1 MTAITTTDTR
11 IDTGTEIV
19 GMNKI
24 IHAAFRRDLAR
35 VDDALALFPYS
46 PQPAAELTTTWDH
59 FCYQLHRH
67 HQDEE
72 TFFWPA
78 FTALGVDPSTVAE
91 LHGEHDVMVAAL
103 EAAEQAMAAFGADP
117 SPTPTADAKRAVGWL
132 RFVLLEHL
140 AHEERDMDPFSDS
153 HQSTAEVKAA
163 VKSTRKAHTEGA
175 GNFFA
180 WLSDGCTP
188 EVRRA
193 LHHEVPPP
201 VLFLMT
207 RLGGRRYT
215 RTVASIWR

>member
-1 MTAITTTDTR
+1 MTATTTANTR
-11 IDTGTEIV
+11 TEIV

-35 VDDALALFPYS
+35 IDDALASLPTDS
-46 PQPAAELTTTWDH
+46 PARAAQLTTAWDH
-59 FCYQLHRH
+59 FAYQLHTH
-67 HQDEE
+67 HHDEE

-78 FTALGVDPSTVAE
+78 FTELGVDPATVAD

-103 EAAEQAMAAFGADP
+103 EAAEEAMAAFGADP
-117 SPTPTADAKRAVGWL
+117 SAANTAAAQQAVGWL
-132 RFVLLEHL
+132 RHVLGEHL

-153 HQSTAEVKAA
+153 HQSTRQVKAA
-163 VKSTRKAHTEGA
+163 QRSSRKAHTEGA

-180 WLSDGCTP
+180 WLSDDCSP
-188 EVRRA
+188 EVRSA
-193 LHHEVPPP
+193 LHREVPAP

-215 RTVASIWR
+215 KTVASTWR